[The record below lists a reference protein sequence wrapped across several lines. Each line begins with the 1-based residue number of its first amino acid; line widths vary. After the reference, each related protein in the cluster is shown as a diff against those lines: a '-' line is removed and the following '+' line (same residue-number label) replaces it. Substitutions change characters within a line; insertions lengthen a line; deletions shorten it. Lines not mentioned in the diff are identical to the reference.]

1 MSWYVYRFFHQ
12 QTTRRHETDQAEA
25 GRPKETRRGDFSS
38 GLPPAAMHPSERCC
52 TCLNA
57 SRPDDARRA
66 RAHGSTNQQV
76 RRRYTHLNRSGD
88 PLRPP
93 TFAILVFPSA
103 SVARTPSASG
113 RRATR
118 SKRKPIDLRLL
129 AVVGS
134 LPPSQ
139 LAYHADA
146 VPGRIELVCYS
157 ANRYLWD
164 GQRQTDH
171 HDS

>member
-57 SRPDDARRA
+57 SRPDDARA
-66 RAHGSTNQQV
+66 RTAHQHQPTSAAAL
-76 RRRYTHLNRSGD
+76 HLNRSGD
-88 PLRPP
+88 PLRTP
-93 TFAILVFPSA
+93 TFAILVFPS
-103 SVARTPSASG
+103 VARTPSSASG

-118 SKRKPIDLRLL
+118 SKRKPVDLHLL
-129 AVVGS
+129 AVDGS

-139 LAYHADA
+139 HTMQYPARSSWCATVLT
-146 VPGRIELVCYS
+146 VS
-157 ANRYLWD
+157 WD